1 MTVLSAPVVLC
12 CLLSPLGL
20 TFPLR
25 VPQSREGQLR
35 AVLFILLCSLG
46 SSSCFPM
53 FPSMLEVEKIRKPPR
68 RHAPSGPDPP
78 TTRPKSPAATV
89 ASPGSEFN
97 TRATNTSHGLGWG
110 ARGHLLETE
119 VKCEFVD
126 IEEKA
131 GSDHGKISPSG
142 CQARSERGPSLQR
155 KRPCPL
161 PSGSSIPSP
170 GQVLLEEQEEG
181 ALCLGV
187 CSEKKRAHSLGR
199 PGLYPA
205 APHAKYQASPG
216 QNKPKGDSE
225 LRGLK
230 SVLGQ
235 EPPVQPEKKVS
246 KQKARGRR
254 EVGQPARK
262 KSRDPVLISDP
273 GPSPAP
279 VQANS
284 LDRSEVGQPSE
295 NEEARQA
302 DILIARLDREVRRL
316 KKWKK
321 RHLLP
326 GVGKSPLLSLQK
338 PPGLKKLIR
347 TIKAETKGWA
357 SPGRPLGSWD
367 TVDQKPTLDVR
378 RFFTVDCK
386 NICRVTCTLCHTSI
400 RQGRIKGQSQSS
412 GLVRHLASKHGLE
425 RGSKPT
431 AASPEGKRGR
441 VEEGTQRSLP
451 TGATSYVHEGL
462 LSPGRCPDA
471 APSEDSDG
479 QWAPDRR
486 EQLFLAPPLPALTKD
501 EPAALPMAVSEDQGD
516 GHPPSQPRSQAWNRS
531 IAELLCSLALPLSFL
546 ASPPFRRFMAQ
557 VDPGYH
563 LPSPAFFTDE
573 ALPLL
578 HEVMG
583 EQVRREMQWAE
594 GGRVHLTV
602 SVAAQDM
609 VAEDYVAVTAHW
621 GVIQPSGQQPVSGS
635 PRKQAVLWVRGLP
648 LGSTSEDRQ
657 RALRE
662 QVSLWLG
669 RGSLRPGFLV
679 SGGCPSLEQ
688 AARLEGY
695 THVPCFAHCLN
706 SLVKNFL
713 SHHHSVQIILGTA
726 RAICSHFEGSAEAR
740 RLLAQL
746 QRQCGL
752 PAYQPLWELSDH
764 WGSAYRLMAWL
775 VEQRRA
781 LQEYE
786 EKHQLGRAGMALSA
800 TFWSLTDSLVK
811 LLQPFQV
818 AVREASVGQAPLSQV
833 LPQLRYLHIFLEQ
846 AHGLFEDQGGEE
858 AGAAVRLAEG
868 LALQLST
875 DCQLDEL
882 FHREELVLATLLDP
896 RFKGRI
902 EAILPAGADIDHW
915 KQVLVYKVKEIM
927 VSDYSLPPSPFLES
941 PKAVCV
947 DAAPRARLA
956 RGPGAEARGRK
967 EPVQGGGSP
976 GRPLLGHGEKSLL
989 EQLQSVGLLASPGS
1003 GASLSTES
1011 HLASVIVKKYL
1022 RENQT
1027 VGALEDPLAYWERRR
1042 EVWPALARLAT
1053 VYLSCPATSAFS
1065 GSVLAALDSPAV
1077 VEHSPP
1083 LLVETVERL
1092 LFLKTNLE
1100 NFPSYAP
1107 PVFPSGGRAKREQAG
1122 GPAATARRPHGPP
1135 GGAPP

>member
-1 MTVLSAPVVLC
+1 MAS
-12 CLLSPLGL
+12 
-20 TFPLR
+20 
-25 VPQSREGQLR
+25 
-35 AVLFILLCSLG
+35 
-46 SSSCFPM
+46 
-53 FPSMLEVEKIRKPPR
+53 
-68 RHAPSGPDPP
+68 
-78 TTRPKSPAATV
+78 TR
-89 ASPGSEFN
+89 SEFN

-110 ARGHLLETE
+110 ARGRLLETE

-126 IEEKA
+126 IEEKT
-131 GSDHGKISPSG
+131 GSDQVTISPSG
-142 CQARSERGPSLQR
+142 SQERSERGPSLQR
-155 KRPCPL
+155 KRPRPL
-161 PSGSSIPSP
+161 PINFSIPSP
-170 GQVLLEEQEEG
+170 GQVFLEEQEEDV
-181 ALCLGV
+181 LCLRV

-199 PGLYPA
+199 PGLHPA
-205 APHAKYQASPG
+205 APHAKYQAGLG

-225 LRGLK
+225 LHGLK

-235 EPPVQPEKKVS
+235 EPPVQPEKVS

-262 KSRDPVLISDP
+262 KSRDPVLISAP

-295 NEEARQA
+295 NEEARHA

-316 KKWKK
+316 KKWRK

-326 GVGKSPLLSLQK
+326 GVGRSPLLSCQK

-347 TIKAETKGWA
+347 TIKAETRGWA

-367 TVDQKPTLDVR
+367 AADQKPVLDVR

-386 NICRVTCTLCHTSI
+386 NVCRVTCTLCHTSI
-400 RQGRIKGQSQSS
+400 RQGTIKGQSQSS
-412 GLVRHLASKHGLE
+412 GLVRHLVSKHGLE
-425 RGSKPT
+425 RERKPT
-431 AASPEGKRGR
+431 AASPGEKRGG
-441 VEEGTQRSLP
+441 VEEGTQKGLP
-451 TGATSYVHEGL
+451 AGATGDVRGGL
-462 LSPGRCPDA
+462 PSPGHCPDA

-479 QWAPDRR
+479 QWDPGRR
-486 EQLFLAPPLPALTKD
+486 EQLVPAPPLPALIEG
-501 EPAALPMAVSEDQGD
+501 EPAAIPMAVSEDRGD
-516 GHPPSQPRSQAWNRS
+516 RHAPSQPRSQAWNWS
-531 IAELLCSLALPLSFL
+531 IAELLCGLALPLSFL

-563 LPSPAFFTDE
+563 LPHPAFFSDE

-578 HEVMG
+578 REAMG

-602 SVAAQDM
+602 SMAAQDM
-609 VAEDYVAVTAHW
+609 VVEDYVAVTAHW
-621 GVIQPSGQQPVSGS
+621 GVIQPGGQQPVSGS
-635 PRKQAVLWVRGLP
+635 PRKRAVLWVRGLP
-648 LGSTSEDRQ
+648 LGSASEDRQ
-657 RALRE
+657 LALRE

-669 RGSLRPGFLV
+669 QGSLRPGFLV

-695 THVPCFAHCLN
+695 MHIPCFAHCLN

-713 SHHHSVQIILGTA
+713 CHHHSVQIILGTA
-726 RAICSHFEGSAEAR
+726 RAVCSHFEGSAEAR

-746 QRQCGL
+746 QRQRGL
-752 PAYQPLWELSDH
+752 PAHQPLWELSDH

-786 EKHQLGRAGMALSA
+786 EKHQLGRAGVALSA

-818 AVREASVGQAPLSQV
+818 AVQEASVGQAPLSQV

-846 AHGLFEDQGGEE
+846 AHGLFEEQEGGE

-875 DCQLDEL
+875 DCQLNEL

-941 PKAVCV
+941 PKAT
-947 DAAPRARLA
+947 PSGRTA

-976 GRPLLGHGEKSLL
+976 GPPLPSGGQKSLL

-1065 GSVLAALDSPAV
+1065 GSVLAALDSPTV
-1077 VEHSPP
+1077 MEHSPP
-1083 LLVETVERL
+1083 LPVETVEHL

-1100 NFPSYAP
+1100 DFPNYAP
-1107 PVFPSGGRAKREQAG
+1107 PHLVFPSGDLAEREQAG
-1122 GPAATARRPHGPP
+1122 GPAATARRPHGLP

>member
-1 MTVLSAPVVLC
+1 
-12 CLLSPLGL
+12 
-20 TFPLR
+20 
-25 VPQSREGQLR
+25 
-35 AVLFILLCSLG
+35 
-46 SSSCFPM
+46 M

-68 RHAPSGPDPP
+68 RHAPSGPDSPM
-78 TTRPKSPAATV
+78 TRPKSPAATT

-110 ARGHLLETE
+110 ARGRLLETE

-131 GSDHGKISPSG
+131 GSDPGKISPSG
-142 CQARSERGPSLQR
+142 SQEGSERGPSLQR
-155 KRPCPL
+155 KRPRPL
-161 PSGSSIPSP
+161 PSGPSIPSP
-170 GQVLLEEQEEG
+170 GQVFLEEQEEG
-181 ALCLGV
+181 APCLRV
-187 CSEKKRAHSLGR
+187 CSEKKRAHCLGR
-199 PGLYPA
+199 PGLHPA
-205 APHAKYQASPG
+205 ASHAKYQAGPG

-225 LRGLK
+225 LCGLK

-262 KSRDPVLISDP
+262 KSRDPVLISAP
-273 GPSPAP
+273 GPSPAL
-279 VQANS
+279 VQANN
-284 LDRSEVGQPSE
+284 LDGSEMGQPSE

-326 GVGKSPLLSLQK
+326 GVGTSPLRSLQK

-386 NICRVTCTLCHTSI
+386 NVCRVTCTLCHTSI
-400 RQGRIKGQSQSS
+400 KQGKIKGQSPSS
-412 GLVRHLASKHGLE
+412 GLVHHLVSKHGLE
-425 RGSKPT
+425 RERKPT
-431 AASPEGKRGR
+431 AASPGEKRGG
-441 VEEGTQRSLP
+441 VEEGTQKGLP
-451 TGATSYVHEGL
+451 AGATSCVHEGL
-462 LSPGRCPDA
+462 PSPGRCAYA
-471 APSEDSDG
+471 ASSEDSDG
-479 QWAPDRR
+479 QRAPGRR
-486 EQLFLAPPLPALTKD
+486 EQLLLAPPLPTLIKG
-501 EPAALPMAVSEDQGD
+501 EPAAVAVSEDQGD
-516 GHPPSQPRSQAWNRS
+516 GHTPSQPRSQAWNRS

-563 LPSPAFFTDE
+563 LPSPAFFSDE

-578 HEVMG
+578 REVMG

-602 SVAAQDM
+602 SMAAQDM

-621 GVIQPSGQQPVSGS
+621 GVIQPGGQQPVSGS
-635 PRKQAVLWVRGLP
+635 PRKRAVLWVRGLP
-648 LGSTSEDRQ
+648 LGSASEDWP

-669 RGSLRPGFLV
+669 LGSLRPGFLV

-688 AARLEGY
+688 AARSEGY

-713 SHHHSVQIILGTA
+713 CHHHSVQIILGTA
-726 RAICSHFEGSAEAR
+726 KAICSHFEGSAEAR
-740 RLLAQL
+740 RLLAQM

-752 PAYQPLWELSDH
+752 PAHQPLWELSDH
-764 WGSAYRLMAWL
+764 WGSAYRLLAWL

-786 EKHQLGRAGMALSA
+786 DRQQLGRAGMALSA

-846 AHGLFEDQGGEE
+846 AHRLFEEQRGGE

-875 DCQLDEL
+875 DCQLNEL

-927 VSDYSLPPSPFLES
+927 VSDYSLPPSPLLER

-947 DAAPRARLA
+947 DATPSGRIA
-956 RGPGAEARGRK
+956 RGPGSEVRGRK

-976 GRPLLGHGEKSLL
+976 GPPLLDRGEKSLL

-1065 GSVLAALDSPAV
+1065 GSVLAALDSPTV

-1083 LLVETVERL
+1083 LPVETVECL
-1092 LFLKTNLE
+1092 LFLKANLE
-1100 NFPSYAP
+1100 TFPSYAP
-1107 PVFPSGGRAKREQAG
+1107 PPLVCPSGDLAESEQAG
-1122 GPAATARRPHGPP
+1122 GPAATIRRPPGLP